1 MISLKIKKI
10 IANTNPNYFIITFFI
25 IIWSCDDSINKE
37 QYIHQS
43 FKDSLNFKNSES
55 KFYFNEANKLKRN
68 GDFNNAENYYKASLE
83 YDSKNRIV
91 LLNLGNLYWETKRL
105 ILAEKVYKEILDSFP
120 NYFPALS
127 NLSSLYNQ
135 SNDFDSSI
143 KYGILATESAITD
156 REKASCF
163 ISLSYAYSM
172 IDSCKKAI
180 EQFEYYE
187 DLISPNDPV
196 YDKDFKEFLSKKC
209 VE

>member
-1 MISLKIKKI
+1 MIPPKIKKI
-10 IANTNPNYFIITFFI
+10 IANTKPYYFIIIFFI
-25 IIWSCDDSINKE
+25 TICSCDDSINKW

-43 FKDSLNFKNSES
+43 FKDTLNFKNSES
-55 KFYFNEANKLKRN
+55 KFYFDEANKLKRN

-83 YDSKNRIV
+83 YDSENRIV

-143 KYGILATESAITD
+143 
-156 REKASCF
+156 
-163 ISLSYAYSM
+163 
-172 IDSCKKAI
+172 
-180 EQFEYYE
+180 
-187 DLISPNDPV
+187 
-196 YDKDFKEFLSKKC
+196 
-209 VE
+209 